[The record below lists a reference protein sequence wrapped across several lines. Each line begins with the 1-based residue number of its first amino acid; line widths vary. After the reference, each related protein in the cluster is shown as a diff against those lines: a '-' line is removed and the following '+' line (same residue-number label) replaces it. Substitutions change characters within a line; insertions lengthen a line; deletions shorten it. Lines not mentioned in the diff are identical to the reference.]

1 MFLERIFNYICTKGL
16 QGLSHPEST
25 RCTQATRNI
34 FRVNGGPSL
43 PTPSPSQAHTWLSE
57 ETHVVNV
64 DVPTWPHCGT
74 LSPTP
79 GATRSRRTCLCV
91 LPVGRRSHGV
101 VLWVGDTEQTASDL
115 HVQLAVL
122 RGPLVSTSE
131 SNRETATQ
139 GALSTD
145 IPASFGLC
153 CAYLYSCPSL

>member
-1 MFLERIFNYICTKGL
+1 MYERPPRFVSPRKHEMYTSNQKYLPG
-16 QGLSHPEST
+16 QRRSFPPHPQPFT
-25 RCTQATRNI
+25 
-34 FRVNGGPSL
+34 GPHL
-43 PTPSPSQAHTWLSE
+43 ALWRDPD
-57 ETHVVNV
+57 VVNV
-64 DVPTWPHCGT
+64 DVPTWPHSRT

-79 GATRSRRTCLCV
+79 GATRFRRTCLCV

-153 CAYLYSCPSL
+153 CAYLYSCPSLWI

>member
-1 MFLERIFNYICTKGL
+1 MYERPPRFVSPRKHEMYTSNQKYLPG
-16 QGLSHPEST
+16 QRRSFPPHPQPFT
-25 RCTQATRNI
+25 
-34 FRVNGGPSL
+34 GPHL
-43 PTPSPSQAHTWLSE
+43 ALWRDPD
-57 ETHVVNV
+57 VVNV
-64 DVPTWPHCGT
+64 DVPTWPHSGT

-79 GATRSRRTCLCV
+79 GATRFRRTCLCV

-101 VLWVGDTEQTASDL
+101 VLWVGDTEQTAFDL

-131 SNRETATQ
+131 SNIETAAQ

-153 CAYLYSCPSL
+153 CAYLYSCPSLWI